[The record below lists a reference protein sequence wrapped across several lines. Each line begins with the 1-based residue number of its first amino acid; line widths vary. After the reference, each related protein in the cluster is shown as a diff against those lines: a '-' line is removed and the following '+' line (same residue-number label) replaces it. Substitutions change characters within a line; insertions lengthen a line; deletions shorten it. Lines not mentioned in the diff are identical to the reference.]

1 MHNVHFNTPTAT
13 PDTLNSVWCEECNGY
28 LACDVPAV
36 IAQRLADRHCDV
48 HAHTVW
54 IDPD

>member
-13 PDTLNSVWCEECNGY
+13 PGTLNSVWCEECGGY

-48 HAHTVW
+48 HGWVW
-54 IDPD
+54 LMYD